1 MGAELRRTTD
11 RRRRKGRRRDAHRE
25 VGSFAQKWNA
35 ERAVERVNGV
45 RGVANDLEVPR
56 LASTATWRSP
66 GQPRTRCDG
75 TAWCPQTASPQKWKR
90 LDQAHRPRR
99 SRLRAPRRGRAV
111 RYLSGVRGVSTLV
124 TVKAVTPR
132 AKPKNIKADIE
143 RIFQRQAALDA
154 KQVSVEVSGDVVTL
168 RGQVR
173 SWAERREAERVAW
186 AAPCED
192 LHRAGAAATA
202 GRDLHGAADERA
214 VDSLAKPA

>member
-1 MGAELRRTTD
+1 MKSDSELRQDVQAELGWEPSFDERRIGVAV
-11 RRRRKGRRRDAHRE
+11 KDAVVTLTGE

-75 TAWCPQTASPQKWKR
+75 TAWCPQTASPQRWKR

-111 RYLSGVRGVSTLV
+111 RYLSGVRGVSNLV
-124 TVKAVTPR
+124 TVKAVTAR

-186 AAPCED
+186 AAPGVSNV
-192 LHRAGAAATA
+192 RNNITTGGAA
-202 GRDLHGAADERA
+202 
-214 VDSLAKPA
+214 

>member
-1 MGAELRRTTD
+1 MKSDSELRQDVQAELGWEPSFDERRIGVAV
-11 RRRRKGRRRDAHRE
+11 KDAVVTLTGE

-75 TAWCPQTASPQKWKR
+75 TAWCPQTASPQRWKR

-111 RYLSGVRGVSTLV
+111 RYLSGVRGVSNLV

-186 AAPCED
+186 AAPGVSNV
-192 LHRAGAAATA
+192 RNNITTGGAA
-202 GRDLHGAADERA
+202 
-214 VDSLAKPA
+214 